1 MKKLIFL
8 AGLGIGFVVG
18 ARSGR
23 ETYDKLEA
31 QARQFAQDPRV
42 QEQADKARAAAQDA
56 AATVKERAPEVAAAA
71 KEKASSA
78 AATAKEKAS
87 SAAATAKEKASSAT
101 HRADA
106 DTAPDADTDSRDS
119 AAIGGDAE
127 VGDRPLES

>member
-87 SAAATAKEKASSAT
+87 SAT

>member
-87 SAAATAKEKASSAT
+87 SAT
-101 HRADA
+101 HRAHA

>member
-42 QEQADKARAAAQDA
+42 QEQADKARTAAQDA
-56 AATVKERAPEVAAAA
+56 AATVKERAPEVAAA
-71 KEKASSA
+71 
-78 AATAKEKAS
+78 AKEKAS

>member
-31 QARQFAQDPRV
+31 QARQIAQDPRV
-42 QEQADKARAAAQDA
+42 QEKADKARSVAQDA

-71 KEKASSA
+71 KD
-78 AATAKEKAS
+78 KAS

-101 HRADA
+101 HRAGSEADV

-127 VGDRPLES
+127 LGDRPLES